1 MNIIESRI
9 GDVIFDNNNMA
20 NINLSG
26 KVASS
31 HVDLTDGSV
40 KAVIFGDWSLN
51 AQSINTADFYADF
64 TIQNASTNSL
74 DENMGRVQR
83 EEETNQTNAMIIH
96 FKVRDLRLNSFQKI
110 NEDLSVK
117 GTTNIMATKSS
128 LSPAGS
134 NNNPLASEHLPRY
147 WNDVKT
153 TITVIEKRVII
164 ITFDKSEQ
172 QMNKIFGNLPIIGIV
187 IL

>member
-1 MNIIESRI
+1 ML
-9 GDVIFDNNNMA
+9 D
-20 NINLSG
+20 INLSG

-40 KAVIFGDWSLN
+40 KAVIFGDWSMN
-51 AQSINTADFYADF
+51 AQSVDTADFYADF
-64 TIQNASTNSL
+64 TIHNATANSL

-83 EEETNQTNAMIIH
+83 GEEETNQTKMRMIIR
-96 FKVRDLRLNSFQKI
+96 FKVHDLRLTSFQKI
-110 NEDLSVK
+110 NEDLSVR
-117 GTTNIMATKSS
+117 GTTNIIATKSS
-128 LSPAGS
+128 LSPAG
-134 NNNPLASEHLPRY
+134 NNNNVLASESEYLPRY

-153 TITVIEKRVII
+153 TITIIQNRIMI

-187 IL
+187 IV